1 MKNKLL
7 FIAVAAILFA
17 SCAPEQNEDIVKQP
31 EKDGSIEIV
40 NSTTHIDKQH
50 DLLTIRYNVWVK
62 GKIVSSCSN
71 VDTIPSLGTTKEQ
84 ADVDS
89 TDENG
94 EEIYKT
100 LIVPKDYQIFITV
113 K

>member
-1 MKNKLL
+1 MKNKLFL
-7 FIAVAAILFA
+7 IALMAITFA
-17 SCAPEQNEDIVKQP
+17 SCEKEQNEDVVKQP

-40 NSTTHIDKQH
+40 NSTTHVDKQH

-62 GKIVSSCSN
+62 GRLQSSCTN
-71 VDTIPSLGTTKEQ
+71 TDTIPSLGTTTEQ

-94 EEIYKT
+94 DEVYKT